1 MKKVC
6 IKAPTHN
13 WSIYKYHLFL
23 EGSKIIRSLMRGQ
36 VIDKTRKSGA
46 LIHRAGLKKT
56 LEFFSSSS
64 ACVMKKKGTSIG

>member
-6 IKAPTHN
+6 LKAPTHN

-46 LIHRAGLKKT
+46 LIHRAGLT
-56 LEFFSSSS
+56 NSEFFSSSS
-64 ACVMKKKGTSIG
+64 ACVMKKKGTRIG